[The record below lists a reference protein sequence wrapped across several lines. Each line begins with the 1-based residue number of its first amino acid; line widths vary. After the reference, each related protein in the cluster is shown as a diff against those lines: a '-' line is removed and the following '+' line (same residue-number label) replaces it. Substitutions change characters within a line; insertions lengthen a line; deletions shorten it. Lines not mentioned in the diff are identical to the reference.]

1 LYFIKWRKNIFFVH
15 LSSKSIDLQF
25 FNFNTMKKSYLL
37 LCLIVFIGQLKAQN
51 QNISNQLI
59 FEGEPYL
66 AINPSNP
73 QNIVV
78 AWMGYVFAN
87 APRLSIKVRS
97 SFNGGQSWSPIVT
110 MPHIVSTYKSAD
122 PSLAFTQDGTL
133 FLSYIDYR
141 ESPDSG
147 GVYLFKSM
155 NGGVN
160 WGQSVLMIDAYA
172 DTDKRPIDRPF
183 LVVNE
188 TGDKLYLTTK
198 PAPWIPAPNR
208 PYFVTS
214 TNAGQSWSPWRYVD
228 TTNYLVGSLIAAPFA
243 PPACS
248 GNNFSCVYP
257 SYVSS
262 QNFLPQYIL
271 AKTSDNGNHF
281 SYKTIYAAAT
291 TAQNDSAKMSY
302 RLVQNP
308 INLNHKAFIFPFSQT
323 SDIDIYFTETL
334 DDGNSWSIPIRINDD
349 ALGNGKL
356 QDLIWADFDNDGD
369 LAISWRDR
377 RNAPGIGY
385 NKASEFY
392 AAFRDKDSANF
403 APNFKLSDSLVN
415 FHNILIESGNDFM
428 GMELENDTISAV
440 WGNTRDGSLD
450 IWFSRIAARTGTIN
464 HVNLIESESKVLSI
478 FPSPTT
484 GIFNIELEG
493 KNDIQKIEIESID
506 GKTVFSS
513 KHTNKTIDLSKEKA
527 GIYYLYV
534 TSEGKIYRKSIQ
546 KI

>member
-1 LYFIKWRKNIFFVH
+1 
-15 LSSKSIDLQF
+15 
-25 FNFNTMKKSYLL
+25 MKKTYLL
-37 LCLIVFIGQLKAQN
+37 LFLIVFSKLLNAQN
-51 QNISNQLI
+51 QNISNQLV

-66 AINPSNP
+66 AINPSNS

-97 SFNGGQSWSPIVT
+97 TFNGGQSWSPIVV
-110 MPHIVSTYKSAD
+110 MPHIASTYTSAD
-122 PSLAFTQDGTL
+122 PSLAFDHNGNL
-133 FLSYIDYR
+133 FLSYIDHR
-141 ESPDSG
+141 ETPDSG
-147 GVYLFKSM
+147 GVYVFKST
-155 NGGVN
+155 NGGLN
-160 WGQSVLMIDAYA
+160 WGAPVQAIDMYA
-172 DTDKRPIDRPF
+172 DNDKKPIDRPF
-183 LVVNE
+183 LVINE
-188 TGDKLYLTTK
+188 TGDKLYMTSK
-198 PAPWIPAPNR
+198 PPSWVAAPNR
-208 PYFVTS
+208 PYFVSS
-214 TNAGQSWSPWRYVD
+214 TDFGATWNPWRYVD

-243 PPACS
+243 PPACV

-257 SYVSS
+257 SYVTS
-262 QNFLPQYIL
+262 QNILPQYIL
-271 AKTSDNGNHF
+271 ANSTDNGNHF
-281 SYKTIYAAAT
+281 SYNTVYAAAT
-291 TAQNDSAKMSY
+291 TSAQNDSAKMSY

-323 SDIDIYFTETL
+323 SDIDIFFTETFN
-334 DDGNSWSIPIRINDD
+334 DGNSWSTPIRINDD

-403 APNFKLSDSLVN
+403 AANFKLSDSLVN
-415 FHNILIESGNDFM
+415 FHTILVGNGNDFM

-450 IWFSRIAARTGTIN
+450 IWFSRIAARTGNIN
-464 HVNLIESESKVLSI
+464 QVNLIESESKVLSVY
-478 FPSPTT
+478 PSPTT
-484 GIFNIELEG
+484 GIFNIKFEG
-493 KNDIQKIEIESID
+493 NIDIQKIEIQSID
-506 GKTVFSS
+506 GKTIYSS
-513 KHTNKTIDLSKEKA
+513 KNPTKTIDLSKEKA
-527 GIYYLYV
+527 GIYYLFV
-534 TSEGKIYRKSIQ
+534 TNQGKIYRKSIQ

>member
-1 LYFIKWRKNIFFVH
+1 
-15 LSSKSIDLQF
+15 
-25 FNFNTMKKSYLL
+25 MKKIYLL
-37 LCLIVFIGQLKAQN
+37 LFLIVFAGQLNAQN

-66 AINPSNP
+66 AINPSNS

-97 SFNGGQSWSPIVT
+97 TFNGGQSWSPIVV
-110 MPHIVSTYKSAD
+110 MPHIASTYTSAD
-122 PSLAFTQDGTL
+122 PSLAFDHNGNL
-133 FLSYIDYR
+133 FLSYIDHR
-141 ESPDSG
+141 ETPDSG
-147 GVYLFKSM
+147 GVYVFKST
-155 NGGVN
+155 NGGLN
-160 WGQSVLMIDAYA
+160 WGAPVQAIDMYA
-172 DTDKRPIDRPF
+172 DNDKKPIDRPF
-183 LVVNE
+183 LVINE
-188 TGDKLYLTTK
+188 AGDKLFMTSK
-198 PAPWIPAPNR
+198 PPSWVAAPNR
-208 PYFVTS
+208 PYFVSS
-214 TNAGQSWSPWRYVD
+214 TDFGATWNPWRYVD

-243 PPACS
+243 PPACV

-257 SYVSS
+257 SYVTS
-262 QNFLPQYIL
+262 QNILPQYIL
-271 AKTSDNGNHF
+271 ANSTDNGNHF
-281 SYKTIYAAAT
+281 SYKTVYAAAT
-291 TAQNDSAKMSY
+291 TSAQNDSAKMSY

-323 SDIDIYFTETL
+323 SDIDIFFTETFN
-334 DDGNSWSIPIRINDD
+334 DGNTWSTPIRINDD

-403 APNFKLSDSLVN
+403 AANFKLSDSLVN
-415 FHNILIESGNDFM
+415 FHNILVGNGNDFM

-450 IWFSRIAARTGTIN
+450 IWFSRIAARTGNIN
-464 HVNLIESESKVLSI
+464 QVNLIESESKALSVY
-478 FPSPTT
+478 PSPTT
-484 GIFNIELEG
+484 GIFTIKFEG
-493 KNDIQKIEIESID
+493 NNEIQKIEIQSIN

-513 KHTNKTIDLSKEKA
+513 KNPSKMIDISKEKA
-527 GIYYLYV
+527 GIYYLFV
-534 TSEGKIYRKSIQ
+534 TSQGKIYRKSIQ